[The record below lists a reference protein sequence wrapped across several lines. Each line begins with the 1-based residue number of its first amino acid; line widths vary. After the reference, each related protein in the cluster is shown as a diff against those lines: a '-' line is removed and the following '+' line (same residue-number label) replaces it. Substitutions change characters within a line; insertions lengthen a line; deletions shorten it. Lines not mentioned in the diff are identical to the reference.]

1 MKSTPLLCALWLLAL
16 WLVACGANA
25 PSPPVAATAAAQIS
39 RPTLL
44 VSAPADG
51 AQIGVGTT
59 VQVQSTSHD
68 TRGVLRV
75 ELWVDGALYRADVA
89 KETDA
94 PRDATISQSWLAK
107 DAGAHRRQLCLGR
120 GLPVSLHRG
129 RATRGL
135 GGRQCTG
142 DRARRERRDQR
153 AAARAAQ
160 RRNVHGQVA
169 HARPQRHALRPATDR
184 RD

>member
-1 MKSTPLLCALWLLAL
+1 MKSTALVAALVLLGLCLA
-16 WLVACGANA
+16 ACGASTPA
-25 PSPPVAATAAAQIS
+25 PTAAPTTVVQAS

-51 AQIGVGTT
+51 AQIAVGTT

-94 PRDATISQSWLAK
+94 PRDATISQAWLAK
-107 DAGAHRRQLCLGR
+107 DAGAHVLMVKAVNLDGNASAPETVRVNVVA
-120 GLPVSLHRG
+120 PASPTPNVTSTPAPPAF
-129 RATRGL
+129 ATG
-135 GGRQCTG
+135 
-142 DRARRERRDQR
+142 
-153 AAARAAQ
+153 
-160 RRNVHGQVA
+160 
-169 HARPQRHALRPATDR
+169 
-184 RD
+184 